1 MKKTC
6 KITLTLTKKIETV
19 LEDIDP
25 DNYNE
30 IIETIQFGLGS
41 MDDVGKVINQYF
53 TVDKVEEV

>member
-6 KITLTLTKKIETV
+6 KITLTLTKKIETI

-25 DNYNE
+25 DNYNK

-41 MDDVGKVINQYF
+41 MDGVGRVINQYF
-53 TVDKVEEV
+53 TIDKVEEV